1 MAGARRK
8 TESGYARGE
17 ETRARIIH
25 AALTLFGEHG
35 FDGVST
41 RDIAAQAGVPAP
53 SLQYY
58 FENKEGLYAACI
70 ADIQAS
76 AMNAVGP
83 ALDNVERLLRSDA
96 SDGQLVDAYCAVLDS
111 FADFLFA
118 SPDVARRA
126 LFIARRIMPMK
137 STLMRKEQWAKGP
150 GSRLHN
156 CCIGII
162 ARLSGGS
169 VSEEESRMAA
179 VAINGQLLTFHFSRA
194 HLGFVLGY
202 DEITGN
208 RLEMLKRIVRRQSML
223 LLKAF
228 KRPSKPQR

>member
-1 MAGARRK
+1 MTGARRK

-17 ETRARIIH
+17 ETRARIIQV
-25 AALTLFGEHG
+25 ALALFGEHG

-83 ALDNVERLLRSDA
+83 ALDNLEWLLASEA
-96 SDGQLVDAYCAVLDS
+96 SDSQLIDGYCAVLES

-118 SPDVARRA
+118 SPDAARRA
-126 LFIARRIMPMK
+126 LFIKRRIMPMK
-137 STLMRKEQWAKGP
+137 SALMPKEQWAKGP
-150 GSRLHN
+150 GARLHN
-156 CCIGII
+156 CCIGVI

-169 VSEEESRMAA
+169 TSEEESRMMA
-179 VAINGQLLTFHFSRA
+179 VAINGQLLTFHFSRD
-194 HLGFVLGY
+194 HLDYVLGY
-202 DEITGN
+202 DEITGD
-208 RLEMLKRIVRRQSML
+208 RLAMLKRIVRRQTTL
-223 LLKAF
+223 VFKGL